1 MVKIYQELIV
11 NNPKMYG
18 EVLVLILFRMG
29 LFETTHEWRG
39 GQTGGGGGCEGMR
52 REKRPPFMKSVLHI
66 PH

>member
-39 GQTGGGGGCEGMR
+39 GQTGGGEVARG
-52 REKRPPFMKSVLHI
+52 
-66 PH
+66 